1 MSSFEL
7 NFIFYVY
14 LVAMA
19 PFSHRSLDPVSYIDV
34 IQTCKIYQFSPFIF
48 SKHSLE
54 SQSQVCSFITPT
66 VKEWDCI
73 IFCFGHGLCT
83 ACVHVNTQEMMAKF
97 YYHSDTLKSFLESFY
112 VGIFFVVLVYM
123 CAPACG
129 TRAMVLFLSV
139 AGRKGIGSFV

>member
-1 MSSFEL
+1 MTSSEL

-19 PFSHRSLDPVSYIDV
+19 PFSHRSLDLVSYIDV
-34 IQTCKIYQFSPFIF
+34 IQTCKIYQFSPFLF

-54 SQSQVCSFITPT
+54 SQSQVCSFIAPT

-73 IFCFGHGLCT
+73 IFCLGHGLCT

-97 YYHSDTLKSFLESFY
+97 CYHGDTLKCLLASFY
-112 VGIFFVVLVYM
+112 VGIFFLVLVYM
-123 CAPACG
+123 CATPCG
-129 TRAMVLFLSV
+129 TWAVVLFLSF
-139 AGRKGIGSFV
+139 AGR